1 MTFTPHRT
9 LRLGALLVGLLS
21 LAGGA
26 AAQTDPFAAARTRF
40 LEAYA
45 AVKAGAQSPEQPG
58 DADLKTY
65 PLYSYLQA
73 ARLQRALAA
82 ATGPADPA
90 DTHAAEFLQYYQD
103 EPVAAGVRRSWLNSL
118 AERQQWTTFLV
129 QYRENSADAVLKCHA
144 LNARV
149 QVQPDTAAGPIAAHY
164 LSAEQLPPA
173 CEPVFAWA
181 RAQGIVTPALIEQ
194 RVRLVLAKGDARF
207 ARTLARS
214 LPEAQ
219 AAPLMQWASL
229 LEQPRREIDALIATP
244 ARAVESQA
252 LIDGWNRLV
261 RSDLDY
267 ARNRYDALVKAR
279 KLDAASASSLALGL
293 ALRLSWNRHPATLDY
308 FRRVRAADMDDV
320 AHEWKARAALWSGDW
335 AGVADTINAMPEA
348 LRETARWR
356 YWAGRAAAQKGDHDA
371 ARRLYVS
378 VLGFDNYYSAMS
390 AARMEQAFTPN
401 PVPVATDEVEL
412 KRIAALPAFVRAREL
427 LLAGM
432 RGEAFTEWQAAVR
445 NLGAESQRQA
455 VHLGMRWG
463 WYDVSIATATQQ
475 RIFEDYS
482 LLYPR
487 PYDSVVQAASKLSGL
502 PTELVYGVM
511 RQESLYRS
519 DAVSSAGA
527 MGLLQLLP
535 ATARSTAKRWKRSE
549 PARADLLNPAVNA
562 PLGAAHLKELQDRFG
577 GQIPIALAGYNAGPN
592 AALRWLPAAPLETD
606 IWIENIPYNETRT
619 YVQRI
624 LWHTLVFSW
633 LESGQPQTTGH
644 WLTQVS
650 LADAGKS

>member
-1 MTFTPHRT
+1 MTLPPPTRSC
-9 LRLGALLVGLLS
+9 LGVLAAGLLL
-21 LAGGA
+21 LAGSA
-26 AAQTDPFAAARTRF
+26 AAQTDPFASARTRF
-40 LEAYA
+40 LQAYA
-45 AVKAGAQSPEQPG
+45 AVKPGAQAPDQSG

-73 ARLQRALAA
+73 ARLQHALTA
-82 ATGPADPA
+82 ATGPADPS
-90 DTHAAEFLQYYQD
+90 DTHAAEFLRTHQN
-103 EPVAAGVRRSWLNSL
+103 EPVANGVRRSWLTSL

-129 QYRENSADAVLKCHA
+129 QYREDGADQVLKCQS
-144 LNARV
+144 LNARI
-149 QVQPDTAAGPIAAHY
+149 QTQADSAAAPIAAHY
-164 LSAEQLPPA
+164 LSAEQLPPE

-207 ARTLARS
+207 ARTLARP
-214 LPEAQ
+214 LPEQ
-219 AAPLMQWASL
+219 QTAPLMQWAAL

-244 ARAVESQA
+244 SRTVEPQA
-252 LIDGWNRLV
+252 LLDGWNRLV
-261 RSDLDY
+261 RSDPDY
-267 ARNRYDALVKAR
+267 ARSRYDALVKAR
-279 KLDAASASSLALGL
+279 KLDAASASPLALGL

-308 FRRVRAADMDDV
+308 FRQVRPVDFGEV
-320 AHEWKARAALWSGDW
+320 AHEWKARAALWSGNW
-335 AGVADTINAMPEA
+335 RAVADTIAAMPEA

-356 YWAGRAAAQKGDHDA
+356 YWAARAAAEQGDNAA

-390 AARMEQAFTPN
+390 AARLEQAFTPN
-401 PVPVATDEVEL
+401 PVPVATDEGEL

-432 RGEAFTEWQAAVR
+432 RGEAFTEWQASVGGLNA
-445 NLGAESQRQA
+445 ASQRQA

-463 WYDVSIATATQQ
+463 WYDVSIATATRQ
-475 RIFEDYS
+475 RIFEDYA

-487 PYDSVVQAASKLSGL
+487 PYDSIVQAASRLSGL
-502 PTELVYGVM
+502 PPELVYGVM
-511 RQESLYRS
+511 RQESLYRP

-535 ATARSTAKRWKRSE
+535 ATARSTAKRWKRPE
-549 PARADLLNPAVNA
+549 PARADLLDPAVNA

-577 GQIPIALAGYNAGPN
+577 GQLPIALAGYNAGPN
-592 AALRWLPAAPLETD
+592 AALRWLPDAPLAAD

-633 LESGQPQTTGH
+633 LESGKPQTTQH
-644 WLTQVS
+644 WLTHVS
-650 LADAGKS
+650 LSDARKS